1 MRTLILFVFGLLF
14 ITTSQAQVS
23 VNVNFGTP
31 PVWAPAERVE
41 TQYYYLPE
49 IDSYYDLPAQRFIY
63 LNNGRWIRA
72 EKLPARYTNYNLRGA
87 KVIYLTD
94 YRGNA
99 PYKYHKSHKVKY
111 VATPYGPAKV
121 VKVKTKHDNGNYKD
135 QRRNDNNNNDKNN
148 RNNHNDHNKQNN
160 HKKGNKHR

>member
-1 MRTLILFVFGLLF
+1 MKKIIILFVFGLLF

-49 IDSYYDLPAQRFIY
+49 IDSYYDVPAGRFIY
-63 LNNGRWIRA
+63 LHNGRWIRS
-72 EKLPARYTNYNLRGA
+72 EKLPVRYKNYNLHKG
-87 KVIYLTD
+87 KVVYLTD

-99 PYKYHKSHKVKY
+99 PYKYHKGHKVKY

-121 VKVKTKHDNGNYKD
+121 VKVKTKHDNGN
-135 QRRNDNNNNDKNN
+135 
-148 RNNHNDHNKQNN
+148 HNGQKKQNKQNK
-160 HKKGNKHR
+160 HNKH